1 MFPHCYCE
9 SKRLK
14 AIEANC
20 NNNNTMGVYANLSF
34 ILPLTAA
41 LFNPLPYYHLI
52 FCFSYSCLSLI
63 FPLILFSTLSA
74 ISITVRKAFSWSFFI
89 FPFSLPALCFR
100 IFLCKHVCLHQD
112 SCVSHLFFHVITSF
126 FLLCCVISTTSLN
139 TSMKNLIFY
148 CL

>member
-20 NNNNTMGVYANLSF
+20 NNNNTMGVYANPPL

-41 LFNPLPYYHLI
+41 LFNPVPYYHLI

-63 FPLILFSTLSA
+63 FSLILFATLSP
-74 ISITVRKAFSWSFFI
+74 ISITVRKAFSLSFFI
-89 FPFSLPALCFR
+89 FPFSLPPLCFP
-100 IFLCKHVCLHQD
+100 IFLCKHVCLRQD
-112 SCVSHLFFHVITSF
+112 SCVSYLYFRVIASF
-126 FLLCCVISTTSLN
+126 FML
-139 TSMKNLIFY
+139 
-148 CL
+148 